1 MARTPRQAEEIR
13 GFIVENVER
22 HPSDIGRL
30 VALQFRCSRV
40 TAVAHLARL
49 SEEGIIEVAG
59 RTKGRRYSL
68 KEERRLFRFDV
79 SPGLEE
85 DVVWR
90 ENLLPELKNLP
101 ENVLNICDYGL
112 TEMVNNV
119 VDHSESAV
127 ILIALTRSVLRTR
140 IQVIDTGVG
149 IFNKIQQKFN
159 LHDPRHALLELAK
172 GKLTTD
178 QERHTGEGVFFA
190 SRVFDEFR
198 IVSGRLYYQRTNQT
212 DDEWLIDA
220 GDSPL
225 MDGTAVDMQIRNDAS
240 RTLREVFD
248 SYVAGEGDFSFAR
261 THVPIR
267 LAMYEGEQMLSR
279 SQAKRILARVDQFRE
294 VILDFRGVTG
304 IGQAFADEIFRVF
317 AAEHPEVHI
326 LPLFTTDE
334 IDKMIARA
342 KSGEIASE
350 PQQLSLLSLGG
361 AQG

>member
-1 MARTPRQAEEIR
+1 MPRTPIQAEEIR
-13 GFIVENVER
+13 RFIVENVEE
-22 HPSDIGRL
+22 HPTDIGRL
-30 VALQFRCSRV
+30 VSLRFRRSRA

-49 SEEGIIEVAG
+49 NKEGIIEIAG

-68 KEERRLFRFDV
+68 KDSEWFFSLAV
-79 SPGLEE
+79 SPALEE

-90 ENLLPELKNLP
+90 EKLFPELKDLP

-112 TEMVNNV
+112 TEMLNNV
-119 VDHSESAV
+119 VDHSESA
-127 ILIALTRSVLRTR
+127 IAIIAVTRNALRTR
-140 IQVIDTGVG
+140 IRVIDTGVG
-149 IFNKIQQKFN
+149 IFNKIQTTFN

-198 IVSGRLYYQRTNQT
+198 IMSGSLYYQRINQI

-220 GDSPL
+220 GDSPPTV
-225 MDGTAVDMQIRNDAS
+225 GTVVDMQIRSDAR
-240 RTLREVFD
+240 RTLQEVFGSYASED
-248 SYVAGEGDFSFAR
+248 SDFGFAR

-279 SQAKRILARVDQFRE
+279 SQAKRILARVDRFRE

-317 AAEHPEVHI
+317 AAEHPEVHM
-326 LPLFTTDE
+326 LPLFTTPE

-350 PQQLSLLSLGG
+350 PQQLSLLSLDA
-361 AQG
+361 AQE